1 MNLTSGLT
9 AAAFFLFLFAAF
21 THSAETQPDAKVYPQ
36 VSIQGKTGKTSAEEA
51 RAKPGKDGGYAC
63 TGKAPGNCIRVFPWN
78 KKKATGC
85 SPEKRT
91 LPSVFPPF
99 TAYCSWFWPFW
110 GSGKE
115 NDAGVH
121 PQTDMQ
127 SKTWEMCMEEARAK
141 LGKGGGYACTG
152 KALDNFIRAFSWDER
167 KSRQLQPGKARPS
180 FCSSAVYGALL
191 LALELWDSGRGENSL
206 NDKTWQALA
215 PKKVPDG
222 NGAWGCANANGPG
235 LAVLV
240 HKLGAGH
247 SFTEWEKAQSGD
259 IMKLWWTEA
268 IGARERGHLTIY
280 LSQTEDSLTFWSSN
294 QSNPEGT
301 PGYGIKTVPK
311 TTVKHVLFTRIT
323 RPEAFTNA
331 PSVGTDPWLGSLL
344 KKTVTMEEMLRR
356 CGLSPSSSEIHP

>member
-1 MNLTSGLT
+1 MPARARRRAIASEYFPGIKKRQP
-9 AAAFFLFLFAAF
+9 AAARKSAPFLQFFRRLQHIVPGFGPFGAQVKKMMQESIPKPTCKAK
-21 THSAETQPDAKVYPQ
+21 HGKRAWKKPGQNWERAEDMP
-36 VSIQGKTGKTSAEEA
+36 A
-51 RAKPGKDGGYAC
+51 RARHWTTSSGHFPGMK
-63 TGKAPGNCIRVFPWN
+63 GKAVS
-78 KKKATGC
+78 C
-85 SPEKRT
+85 SLEKRA
-91 LPSVFPPF
+91 LLSVLPPF
-99 TAYCSWFWPFW
+99 TVRYSWLWN
-110 GSGKE
+110 SGTQ
-115 NDAGVH
+115 AG
-121 PQTDMQ
+121 
-127 SKTWEMCMEEARAK
+127 
-141 LGKGGGYACTG
+141 
-152 KALDNFIRAFSWDER
+152 
-167 KSRQLQPGKARPS
+167 
-180 FCSSAVYGALL
+180 
-191 LALELWDSGRGENSL
+191 GENSL

-215 PKKVPDG
+215 PKRVPDG